1 MPSRR
6 RLYVD
11 SSAYLAVLLGE
22 ENCAAVAAELASD
35 AEFVSSTLLV
45 LEVRRALIHRSR
57 SMKLAAADYQR
68 ATERLREDLRHFRLQ
83 HLSLD
88 LCLAARIPDV
98 STPRSL
104 DLAHLATASWFHAE
118 QPLDRFLSLDRD
130 QIQGAR
136 ELGLPV

>member
-1 MPSRR
+1 MPPRR

-22 ENCAAVAAELASD
+22 ENCANVATELASE
-35 AEFVSSTLLV
+35 AELVSSALLV

-57 SMKLAAADYQR
+57 SKKLAVADYQR
-68 ATERLREDLRHFRLQ
+68 ATERLREDMRHFRLQ
-83 HLSLD
+83 DLSLD
-88 LCLAARIPDV
+88 LCQAARIPDV

-104 DLAHLATASWFHAE
+104 DLAHLATASWFHAQE
-118 QPLDRFLSLDRD
+118 PLARFLSLDRD
-130 QIQGAR
+130 QLQAAR